1 MRFVWR
7 FCSTEL
13 PGTGCG
19 LFGGIIMT
27 LVDIIIV
34 IIFAI
39 FSVVLAKAI
48 IDDEEDN
55 DD

>member
-1 MRFVWR
+1 MR

-19 LFGGIIMT
+19 LFGGIIMI
-27 LVDIIIV
+27 LVDVIIV
-34 IIFAI
+34 IVFAI
-39 FSVVLAKAI
+39 SGVALAKAI
-48 IDDEEDN
+48 IDDEKDN